1 VALWSE
7 GGTES
12 WRSGDPLLR
21 ASWQFTLM
29 DTAAGPLLPQ
39 PAAALDHLGRPV
51 SRQTSGRWPAAV
63 FIIGNKIACPLPKP
77 AAARAKS
84 ASSRLPRRDIAPPSL
99 TGASPLMCR
108 RGGDLGAVRFR
119 RHRGEPDNVP
129 DRPARAAHGV
139 GSCGHLAWNGAAL
152 MLPLLGAAVA
162 DSWLGRYR
170 TVIVASVLYILVCVL
185 CSCFADSQQTAFNLP

>member
-21 ASWQFTLM
+21 ASWTPRRSPSCRNRRPPW
-29 DTAAGPLLPQ
+29 TTSAGRSPAEPPVGGPPPSSSSVAKSRPLL
-39 PAAALDHLGRPV
+39 
-51 SRQTSGRWPAAV
+51 
-63 FIIGNKIACPLPKP
+63 KP
-77 AAARAKS
+77 AAACAKS
-84 ASSRLPRRDIAPPSL
+84 TSSRLPRRDFAPPSL
-99 TGASPLMCR
+99 TSASPLMYR

-139 GSCGHLAWNGAAL
+139 GSCGHQCLERCRPHAAAARCRRRGLLVGTIPHRNRCLRPLHPGMCALFLLRRLSANGIQLAL
-152 MLPLLGAAVA
+152 
-162 DSWLGRYR
+162 SH
-170 TVIVASVLYILVCVL
+170 
-185 CSCFADSQQTAFNLP
+185 

>member
-1 VALWSE
+1 
-7 GGTES
+7 
-12 WRSGDPLLR
+12 
-21 ASWQFTLM
+21 M

-139 GSCGHLAWNGAAL
+139 GSCGHQCLERCRPHAAASWRCRRGLLVGTILHRNRCLRPLHPGICALFLLRRLSANGIQL
-152 MLPLLGAAVA
+152 GLGAIGCGKRLQISAAVNI
-162 DSWLGRYR
+162 S
-170 TVIVASVLYILVCVL
+170 
-185 CSCFADSQQTAFNLP
+185 